1 MPFYFCVDPDLIPA
15 DFLKIHYLTSS
26 ANLPQR
32 WIVMNT
38 GIYFGI
44 FIAVSSI
51 PSATQLMKLK
61 TLLLQD
67 HSAYTELIDGIIKA
81 PEYDVFRFPPSSFDE
96 LSMFIFTLQPDLI
109 ICEETYRQLILNT
122 EKKIKKTI
130 PIVFIGTS
138 KNLSD
143 QPQMNNRS
151 TAYLT
156 YPFKEEVLKAMINLL
171 I

>member
-1 MPFYFCVDPDLIPA
+1 M
-15 DFLKIHYLTSS
+15 KI
-26 ANLPQR
+26 
-32 WIVMNT
+32 
-38 GIYFGI
+38 
-44 FIAVSSI
+44 
-51 PSATQLMKLK
+51 K

-67 HSAYTELIDGIIKA
+67 HPACTELINRSIKA
-81 PEYDVFRFPPSSFDE
+81 PEYDVFRLPPSSYDE
-96 LSMFIFTLQPDLI
+96 LSMFIFTYQPDLI
-109 ICEETYRQLILNT
+109 ICEESYQSMILNT

-138 KNLSD
+138 KNLSG
-143 QPQMNNRS
+143 QLKINNRS